1 MMEYK
6 ITTRSERE
14 TIEIAQNFES
24 EKFPNMIICL
34 DGELGS
40 GKTIFA
46 KGIANALGI
55 NETITSPTFTI
66 IKEYNGE
73 LPLYHMDVYRLDG
86 NTEGVG
92 IEEYFTKGGVV
103 VIEWADTIKDILPS
117 ERLDIKFKIVDEN
130 KRLLIMTPYGKKYED
145 LCEQIYFFH
154 EEIIEDLSVKIL
166 PLIDNALKEC
176 SLKIN
181 DIKKIYVT
189 IGPGSFTGIRI
200 GLTIMKVLAWSLNI
214 EIIPLS
220 SLELLASTKTTT
232 DYIIPYIDARR
243 GNCFIAIYDNDLNII
258 SNDQFVN
265 FLEFMNNID
274 KLKTYKIVT
283 YDEIDN
289 NNKIKPEIDVLKV
302 INRHK
307 NDSAVNP
314 HTVNPNY
321 LKLTE
326 AEENLKKKND

>member
-1 MMEYK
+1 MISLFLDTSTK
-6 ITTRSERE
+6 NITIS
-14 TIEIAQNFES
+14 
-24 EKFPNMIICL
+24 
-34 DGELGS
+34 
-40 GKTIFA
+40 
-46 KGIANALGI
+46 
-55 NETITSPTFTI
+55 I
-66 IKEYNGE
+66 IK
-73 LPLYHMDVYRLDG
+73 D
-86 NTEGVG
+86 
-92 IEEYFTKGGVV
+92 F
-103 VIEWADTIKDILPS
+103 
-117 ERLDIKFKIVDEN
+117 
-130 KRLLIMTPYGKKYED
+130 
-145 LCEQIYFFH
+145 EQIYFFH

-232 DYIIPYIDARR
+232 NYIIPYIDARR

>member
-1 MMEYK
+1 MISLFLDTSTK
-6 ITTRSERE
+6 NITIS
-14 TIEIAQNFES
+14 
-24 EKFPNMIICL
+24 
-34 DGELGS
+34 
-40 GKTIFA
+40 
-46 KGIANALGI
+46 
-55 NETITSPTFTI
+55 I
-66 IKEYNGE
+66 IK
-73 LPLYHMDVYRLDG
+73 D
-86 NTEGVG
+86 
-92 IEEYFTKGGVV
+92 F
-103 VIEWADTIKDILPS
+103 
-117 ERLDIKFKIVDEN
+117 
-130 KRLLIMTPYGKKYED
+130 
-145 LCEQIYFFH
+145 EQIYFFH

-258 SNDQFVN
+258 SNEQFEN

-326 AEENLKKKND
+326 AEENLRKKND

>member
-1 MMEYK
+1 MISLFLDTSTK
-6 ITTRSERE
+6 NITIS
-14 TIEIAQNFES
+14 
-24 EKFPNMIICL
+24 
-34 DGELGS
+34 
-40 GKTIFA
+40 
-46 KGIANALGI
+46 
-55 NETITSPTFTI
+55 I
-66 IKEYNGE
+66 IK
-73 LPLYHMDVYRLDG
+73 D
-86 NTEGVG
+86 
-92 IEEYFTKGGVV
+92 F
-103 VIEWADTIKDILPS
+103 
-117 ERLDIKFKIVDEN
+117 
-130 KRLLIMTPYGKKYED
+130 
-145 LCEQIYFFH
+145 EQIYFFH
-154 EEIIEDLSVKIL
+154 EEIFEDLSVKIL
-166 PLIDNALKEC
+166 PLIDDALKEC

-243 GNCFIAIYDNDLNII
+243 GNCFIAIYDNDLNVI

-283 YDEIDN
+283 YDELDN
-289 NNKIKPEIDVLKV
+289 NNKIKPEIDILKV

-326 AEENLKKKND
+326 AEENLRKKND

>member
-1 MMEYK
+1 MISLFLDTSTK
-6 ITTRSERE
+6 NITIS
-14 TIEIAQNFES
+14 
-24 EKFPNMIICL
+24 
-34 DGELGS
+34 
-40 GKTIFA
+40 
-46 KGIANALGI
+46 
-55 NETITSPTFTI
+55 I
-66 IKEYNGE
+66 IK
-73 LPLYHMDVYRLDG
+73 D
-86 NTEGVG
+86 
-92 IEEYFTKGGVV
+92 F
-103 VIEWADTIKDILPS
+103 
-117 ERLDIKFKIVDEN
+117 
-130 KRLLIMTPYGKKYED
+130 
-145 LCEQIYFFH
+145 EQIYFFH
-154 EEIIEDLSVKIL
+154 EEIFEDLSVKIL
-166 PLIDNALKEC
+166 PLIDDALKEC

-243 GNCFIAIYDNDLNII
+243 GNCFIAIYDNDLNVI

-283 YDEIDN
+283 YDELDN

-326 AEENLKKKND
+326 AEENLRKKND